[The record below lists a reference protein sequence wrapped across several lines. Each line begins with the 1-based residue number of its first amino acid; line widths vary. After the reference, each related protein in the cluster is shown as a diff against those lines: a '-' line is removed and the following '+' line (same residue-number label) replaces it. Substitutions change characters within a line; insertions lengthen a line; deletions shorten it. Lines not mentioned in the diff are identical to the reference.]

1 MPTLAAG
8 LTLQSPL
15 LALGLALLAAAA
27 VAAALAALRLLRGEA
42 KLPDDLAVALE
53 SGAARVSTA
62 ESAVDR
68 LGIRF
73 APLVLRLMGPRRVD
87 DKRRRIDMAGNP
99 GGLTLDRYA
108 ARRFVYGVFGLVL
121 GLVFLTNDS
130 TLFAL
135 LTFAFGLTAADA
147 LIWQAVRD
155 RREVIDRTLPDFLDV
170 LAVVVSSGLG
180 FRQALDRVAERY
192 EGPWADEL
200 HITLRQMDMGV
211 SRRQAFDELRRRNS
225 SEQVAQFVSALQ
237 QGEELGSPIA
247 DTLIQIAT
255 DMRRTDAQ
263 NSRRRAAKTIPKA
276 TMVTLVFLL
285 PATMILIAAGMFL
298 GSGSDLGS
306 ILGG

>member
-1 MPTLAAG
+1 MLG
-8 LTLQSPL
+8 LL
-15 LALGLALLAAAA
+15 LAVAMGLA
-27 VAAALAALRLLRGEA
+27 VAGVCQGVRMYRADA
-42 KLPDDLAVALE
+42 KLPSDLAVALE
-53 SGAARVSTA
+53 VGATRVSA
-62 ESAVDR
+62 AGSAVDR
-68 LGIRF
+68 LGMRF

-87 DKRRRIDMAGNP
+87 AKRRRIDMAGNP
-99 GGLTLDRYA
+99 GGLTIDRYA
-108 ARRFVYGVFGLVL
+108 ARRAVYGVFGVVL
-121 GLVFLTNDS
+121 GLVFLTNGS
-130 TLFAL
+130 PLLAL
-135 LTFAFGLTAADA
+135 LTFAFGATAADA
-147 LIWQAVRD
+147 LIWQAIRE

-170 LAVVVSSGLG
+170 LAVVVSAGLG

-200 HITLRQMDMGV
+200 RITLRQMDMGV
-211 SRRQAFDELRRRNS
+211 SRRQAFDELRRRNA

-276 TMVTLVFLL
+276 TMVTLVFML

-298 GSGSDLGS
+298 GSGSDFGS
-306 ILGG
+306 ILGR